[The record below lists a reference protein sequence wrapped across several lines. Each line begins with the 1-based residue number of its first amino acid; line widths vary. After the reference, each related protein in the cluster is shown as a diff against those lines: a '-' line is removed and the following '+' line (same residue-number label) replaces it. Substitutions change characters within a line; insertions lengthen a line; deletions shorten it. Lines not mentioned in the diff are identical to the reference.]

1 MARVPERLA
10 WAISPARR
18 LQSVL
23 CAMDTPDRSAAVSII
38 THASRRAGWLK
49 GWAALNRAKEAG
61 TEEELADKK
70 SMRIADPSGFSRN
83 AFLAKLV
90 SGQSRTRPC

>member
-1 MARVPERLA
+1 MGHKSGPEAPVCPMCHGHAGQVRGSLHH
-10 WAISPARR
+10 
-18 LQSVL
+18 
-23 CAMDTPDRSAAVSII
+23 
-38 THASRRAGWLK
+38 HASRRAGWLK